1 MNLEH
6 FEIFESFE
14 ILHSDRKLPQV
25 RPENSPIFIEL
36 IKKFEF

>member
-1 MNLEH
+1 MNLEY
-6 FEIFESFE
+6 FENFE